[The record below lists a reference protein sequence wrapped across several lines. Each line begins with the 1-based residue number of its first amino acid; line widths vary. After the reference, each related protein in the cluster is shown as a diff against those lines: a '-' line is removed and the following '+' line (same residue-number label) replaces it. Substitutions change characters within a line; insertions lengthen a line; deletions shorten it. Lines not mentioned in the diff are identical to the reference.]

1 MRYLGVVIAVFAL
14 LSILPVALLT
24 WFGFLTGA
32 ILLPEEMGAAQNGD
46 PSIVAEPFS
55 LRYWAALKIPR
66 IAREQP
72 EIVLVGSSRGME
84 LRSAMFAPYKFYNA
98 SLTAWT
104 LDQEIT
110 MIDLIMQVSKP
121 RIIILG
127 VDYFM
132 FTNRYVD
139 AMARERTMIFGN
151 GWRYR
156 FRSCANLAREFWK
169 RPALVGEL
177 FEDWRRGNVPVKSGA
192 VTLLGLDAI
201 RGPTGFR
208 FDGSMLLPRG
218 SYAQAR
224 NLIAANEELIHAVN
238 GGPFID
244 KRQYE
249 ALQRLAAIGR
259 ERGVTL
265 IAVQWPI
272 FKATVGVL
280 DNDSNYHYYSGV
292 WREFESA
299 DFRETIDGL
308 GVPFFDMSRD
318 PMNGDGDFFT
328 DAAHPTEFGLSLAIS
343 HLLEDP
349 GFRRFFPNIDN
360 ERLRAERARALE
372 RGQRFEVYD
381 NSKW

>member
-1 MRYLGVVIAVFAL
+1 MRLGTSRRCRPHTAVIGVDICDELVLQRVSVGEHNSTALTEPGAKADAPRPRPRSHYMRYLGVVIAVFAL

-224 NLIAANEELIHAVN
+224 NLIAANEGTHSRGEWRPLH
-238 GGPFID
+238 
-244 KRQYE
+244 RQ
-249 ALQRLAAIGR
+249 A
-259 ERGVTL
+259 
-265 IAVQWPI
+265 PI
-272 FKATVGVL
+272 RSVATAGS
-280 DNDSNYHYYSGV
+280 D
-292 WREFESA
+292 R
-299 DFRETIDGL
+299 
-308 GVPFFDMSRD
+308 P
-318 PMNGDGDFFT
+318 
-328 DAAHPTEFGLSLAIS
+328 
-343 HLLEDP
+343 
-349 GFRRFFPNIDN
+349 
-360 ERLRAERARALE
+360 RARRYAYRRPMADLQSD
-372 RGQRFEVYD
+372 RRRPR
-381 NSKW
+381 